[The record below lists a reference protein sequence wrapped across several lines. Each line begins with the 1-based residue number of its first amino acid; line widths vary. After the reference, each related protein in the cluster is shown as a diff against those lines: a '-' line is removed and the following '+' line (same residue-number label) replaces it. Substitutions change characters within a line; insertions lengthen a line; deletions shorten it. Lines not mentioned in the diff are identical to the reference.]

1 MAEDEKIQQFDN
13 EQPSSDAVNNSEISN
28 NSPDNNAEKSPTVTK
43 IESTP
48 VIEKTEQKTEHVQFK
63 N

>member
-1 MAEDEKIQQFDN
+1 MVEEEKIQQFDN

-48 VIEKTEQKTEHVQFK
+48 VIE
-63 N
+63 NLSPPG